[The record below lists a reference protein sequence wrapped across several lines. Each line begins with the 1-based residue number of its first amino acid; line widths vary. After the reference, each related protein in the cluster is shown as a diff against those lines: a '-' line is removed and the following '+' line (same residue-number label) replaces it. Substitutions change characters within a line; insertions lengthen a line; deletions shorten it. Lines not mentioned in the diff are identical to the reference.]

1 MKHKFLKKK
10 CHYKFTNS
18 TQGRQIQHKPK
29 PKNDRNILE
38 TEIPLKPK
46 NE

>member
-1 MKHKFLKKK
+1 MKHKFLKKRS
-10 CHYKFTNS
+10 HYKFTNS
-18 TQGRQIQHKPK
+18 TQGRQNQPK
-29 PKNDRNILE
+29 PKIDRNIPE

>member
-10 CHYKFTNS
+10 SHYKFTNS
-18 TQGRQIQHKPK
+18 TQGRQNQ
-29 PKNDRNILE
+29 PKNDRNISE
-38 TEIPLKPK
+38 TEIQPKPK